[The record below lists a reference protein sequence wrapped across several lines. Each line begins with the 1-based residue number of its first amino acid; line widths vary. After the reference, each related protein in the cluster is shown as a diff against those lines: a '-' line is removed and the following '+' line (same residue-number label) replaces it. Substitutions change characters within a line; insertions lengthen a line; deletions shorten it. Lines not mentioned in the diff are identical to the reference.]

1 MRVLIASQYFP
12 PEIHGPSA
20 RLGAFAG
27 GLAKL
32 GHEVEV
38 VCEVPNHPGGIVA
51 PGYGGH
57 LVDRRRLDGYDV
69 NYVWVHATP
78 SKGARSRV
86 ANYASYLLTAT
97 AVGAVRRRPD
107 VVFASSPPL
116 PVGSVGSAL
125 AVRFRVPWVLDV
137 RDLWPDAAVAVGEM
151 EEGRLYRMAAGIE
164 RRLYRSAAAIT
175 AATEDFVRE
184 IEGRGGAGKV
194 NLVRNGTSE
203 LFLAA
208 GLEEADRSELGEQ
221 DGRFTW
227 TYAGNLGLAQGLEA
241 AVEAA
246 ARLGDGFRLVLIG
259 EGPRRAEL
267 VRMADALPPGT
278 VEIREPIPPE
288 RAARLLRASDAL
300 LVSLAP
306 GFDGFVPS
314 KLFDFC
320 AMARPVV
327 LASAGE
333 AVKLAEEA
341 EAAICVPPADPDAIA
356 AAVRSLEEDDG
367 LRLRL
372 SERGRRFAERNSR
385 EAGVAQLERILTG
398 VVGAGLRERRGA

>member
-1 MRVLIASQYFP
+1 MRILIASQYFP

-27 GLAKL
+27 GLAEL
-32 GHEVEV
+32 GHDVEV

-51 PGYGGH
+51 PGYGGRF
-57 LVDRRRLDGYDV
+57 VDRRRLDGYDV

-78 SKGARSRV
+78 SKRARSRV

-97 AVGAVRRRPD
+97 LVASSRRRPD
-107 VVFASSPPL
+107 IVLASSPPL

-125 AVRFRVPWVLDV
+125 AFRFRVPWVLDV

-151 EEGRLYRMAAGIE
+151 EDGLLYRTAARIE

-175 AATEDFVRE
+175 AATDDFVRA

-194 NLVRNGTSE
+194 SLVRNGTSA

-208 GLEEADRSELGEQ
+208 GLEEADPSELGER
-221 DGRFTW
+221 DSRFTW

-246 ARLGDGFRLVLIG
+246 AQLGDGFRLILIG

-267 VRMADALPPGT
+267 TRMAEGLPPGT

-288 RAARLLRASDAL
+288 RAAHLLRASDAL

-327 LASAGE
+327 LASKGE
-333 AVKLAEEA
+333 AVKLAEDA
-341 EAAICVPPADPDAIA
+341 EAAICVPPADPDALA
-356 AAVRSLEEDDG
+356 GAVRALAEDAG
-367 LRLRL
+367 LRERL
-372 SERGRRFAERNSR
+372 AQRGREFAERNSR
-385 EAGVAQLERILTG
+385 EAGVAQLERILVG
-398 VVGAGLRERRGA
+398 VVGEGLRDGRSA

>member
-1 MRVLIASQYFP
+1 MRILIASQYFP

-38 VCEVPNHPGGIVA
+38 VCEVPNHPGGVVA
-51 PGYGGH
+51 AGYGGRF
-57 LVDRRRLDGYDV
+57 VDRRRLDGYDV

-78 SKGARSRV
+78 SKRARSRV
-86 ANYASYLLTAT
+86 ANYASYLLSATMVGTA
-97 AVGAVRRRPD
+97 RRRPD
-107 VVFASSPPL
+107 VVLASSPPL
-116 PVGSVGSAL
+116 PVGSVGAAL
-125 AVRFRVPWVLDV
+125 ALRFRVPWVLDV

-151 EEGRLYRMAAGIE
+151 EEGRLYEVAAGIE

-175 AATEDFVRE
+175 AATDDFVRE

-194 NLVRNGTSE
+194 TLVRNGTSA
-203 LFLAA
+203 LFLSM
-208 GLEEADRSELGEQ
+208 GLEEPDPSELGESNGQ
-221 DGRFTW
+221 FTW

-241 AVEAA
+241 AVDAA
-246 ARLGDGFRLVLIG
+246 ARLGDGFRLILVG
-259 EGPRRAEL
+259 EGPRKAEL
-267 VRMADALPPGT
+267 TRMAQSLPPGT

-333 AVKLAEEA
+333 AVQLAEDA
-341 EAAICVPPADPDAIA
+341 EAALCVPPADPEALA
-356 AAVRSLEEDDG
+356 AAVRALGEDTKLRERLE
-367 LRLRL
+367 R
-372 SERGRRFAERNSR
+372 RGREFAERNSR
-385 EAGVAQLERILTG
+385 DAGVAQLERILAG
-398 VVGAGLRERRGA
+398 VVGKGVREGQRP